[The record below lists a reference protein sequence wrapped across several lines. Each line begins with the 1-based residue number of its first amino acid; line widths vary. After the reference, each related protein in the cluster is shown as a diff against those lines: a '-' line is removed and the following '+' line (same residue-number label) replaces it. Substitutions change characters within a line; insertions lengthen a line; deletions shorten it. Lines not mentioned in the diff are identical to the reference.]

1 MGHGYAA
8 LYARP
13 APESLELISGRK
25 YFCSD
30 RIFPDRVGIRIF
42 CQGCSF
48 THPLSSQAALD
59 SWAAHHHCS
68 ADRLQSLWAEFR
80 PIIDFATPA
89 ILAILLFVLGAV
101 LLLTALPK
109 DAHQPA
115 RFLALGM
122 LFGASVWAFRLL
134 FLAGFVN
141 GRDDSV
147 ETLVL
152 NLISIAHLLATVG
165 CTFALFS
172 IEVRKMESALSKVA
186 FSDALTNL
194 PNRRAALERF
204 QQERARAT
212 RHGQSFAML
221 VIDIDHFKKINDDYG
236 HLAGDA
242 MLKQIASVL
251 ESSKR
256 AEDVLGRI
264 GGEEFVLLLVDPQV
278 GEASAA
284 AERLRQNVEVM
295 RLSFNGKTHTATVSI
310 GIALYPID
318 GEDWD
323 SVFAV
328 ADQRL
333 YQSKQAG
340 RNRVTG
346 LSITL

>member
-1 MGHGYAA
+1 MIGYFLIAWASVFSVRGVLSHTPYHLRQRWTVGPLTIIAA
-8 LYARP
+8 LIAYNHYGP
-13 APESLELISGRK
+13 
-25 YFCSD
+25 
-30 RIFPDRVGIRIF
+30 
-42 CQGCSF
+42 
-48 THPLSSQAALD
+48 
-59 SWAAHHHCS
+59 
-68 ADRLQSLWAEFR
+68 EFR